1 VLVRL
6 TLRVPVA
13 STVGLAVRVW
23 DSLDERLG
31 LAVTDRETLNRALRD
46 QERLGRV
53 TVGLQVTV
61 VLGVLLRIRDGLHD
75 GEGDGVLECPDREGE
90 TVGVRVPVYVG
101 VYVQVSEPLIT
112 SVTDS
117 DAVHDRVPV
126 PGGESVSECEADGVH
141 VAEMV
146 RSNDAERVELSDH
159 DWVLLRVARSLA
171 VQETERLK
179 VIVRVGRRVGGDG
192 VKVGVRDWVY
202 VVLNVIR
209 WVMDMD
215 LVAVREEVR
224 VELPVAVGDR
234 GVSVR
239 VWVGVG
245 VPRVSVYVVQVGVKE
260 GTLRVN
266 DSEGLRLALLV
277 VVWVT
282 LAASD
287 LVGRVPVRVSDGERV
302 VVHDEE
308 PGERLCDRLCDPDP
322 DWLLVAEPLTGEGVR
337 LVKLR
342 VQVGEKLQVSV
353 IVHGD

>member
-1 VLVRL
+1 
-6 TLRVPVA
+6 
-13 STVGLAVRVW
+13 
-23 DSLDERLG
+23 
-31 LAVTDRETLNRALRD
+31 
-46 QERLGRV
+46 
-53 TVGLQVTV
+53 
-61 VLGVLLRIRDGLHD
+61 
-75 GEGDGVLECPDREGE
+75 
-90 TVGVRVPVYVG
+90 
-101 VYVQVSEPLIT
+101 
-112 SVTDS
+112 
-117 DAVHDRVPV
+117 
-126 PGGESVSECEADGVH
+126 
-141 VAEMV
+141 MV